1 MQTVYLYILY
11 FFFYSAVGWAFESIY
26 CSIGE
31 RKLINRGFLTGPMCP
46 IYGTGTLVM
55 EVLLYNPFRDNPI
68 AVFFLGMLFCDI
80 VEYLTSF
87 IMEKLFNA
95 RWWDYKDELLNI
107 KGRICLKHTII
118 WGMGSLAFVKIVHPR
133 IEVLFGNLSDRTIK
147 ITVIVILAVFVVD
160 VIFAVIKA
168 LDIRKLRTKLIELK
182 ETITSNT
189 SEIISAVDEKY
200 TSIKLLAEGKYDKF
214 AVAVSAKFDEISNTL
229 DKGNDIINDKRDE
242 IILQAVLKIQQSEE
256 KIKWKSHSKKIRI
269 SKNYGKYLNSKSIK
283 SSVRHLSDEIKN
295 IIDEIKNSGNRTE
308 E

>member
-1 MQTVYLYILY
+1 MIIMQTVYLYILY
-11 FFFYSAVGWAFESIY
+11 FFFYSAVGWAFESAY
-26 CSIGE
+26 CSMGE

-68 AVFFLGMLFCDI
+68 AIFFLGMLLCDI

-133 IEVLFGNLSDRTIK
+133 IEVLFGNLSDKTIK
-147 ITVIVILAVFVVD
+147 ITVIAILAVFVVD

-168 LDIRKLRTKLIELK
+168 LDIRKLRAKLIELK

-242 IILQAVLKIQQSEE
+242 IILQAYLKIQQAEE
-256 KIKWKSHSKKIRI
+256 KIKWRNHSKKVRI
-269 SKNYGKYLNSKSIK
+269 SKNFGKYLNSKSIK
-283 SSVRHLSDEIKN
+283 TSVRNLSAEIKN
-295 IIDEIKNSGNRTE
+295 IIDEIKSSGN
-308 E
+308 